1 MSAALTLQAVGLTYQ
16 TRRGE
21 IQALADVSMSIAD
34 GEFVA
39 VLGPSGCGK
48 STVLKLAAGL
58 LDASQGRVVVAG
70 QAIEGPG
77 RHTGVVFQKPNL
89 LPWKT
94 VLNNVLLPAR
104 TLGSVDVSRTTAPE
118 PVLPRGKARAEKFSG
133 LNEPARNAASRQNG
147 PGPAGCAGNL
157 AMRCWR
163 TWQGN
168 NHYLRPPPSLAR
180 FLAATRLA
188 LKRQQTLGLP
198 IDEARQR
205 ATALLELVGLG
216 PFANDYP
223 FELSGGMQQRVGI
236 ARMLL
241 HDPQLLLMDEPFAA
255 LDALSREALTLELQH
270 IWSQQRKSVLFITH
284 SIQEAVFLADRVLVM
299 SPRPGRIIDEVA
311 ITLPRPRTLE
321 TLADPAFIALC
332 QHLRRHFTH
341 A

>member
-1 MSAALTLQAVGLTYQ
+1 MSAALTLQDTGLTYQ

-21 IQALADVSMSIAD
+21 IQALAEVNLRIED

-48 STVLKLAAGL
+48 STILKLAAGL
-58 LDASQGRVVVAG
+58 LEASAGQVSVAG
-70 QAIEGPG
+70 QGIDGPS

-104 TLGSVDVSRTTAPE
+104 TLG
-118 PVLPRGKARAEKFSG
+118 
-133 LNEPARNAASRQNG
+133 
-147 PGPAGCAGNL
+147 
-157 AMRCWR
+157 
-163 TWQGN
+163 
-168 NHYLRPPPSLAR
+168 
-180 FLAATRLA
+180 
-188 LKRQQTLGLP
+188 LP
-198 IDEARQR
+198 ITEARQR
-205 ATALLELVGLG
+205 ALALLELVGLA

-241 HDPQLLLMDEPFAA
+241 HDPRLLLMDEPFAA

-299 SPRPGRIIDEVA
+299 SPRPGRIIDEVV
-311 ITLPRPRTLE
+311 ITLPRPRSLE
-321 TLADPAFIALC
+321 TLVDPTFTALC
-332 QHLRRHFTH
+332 QQLRRHFTH

>member
-1 MSAALTLQAVGLTYQ
+1 MSAALTLQDTGLTYQ

-21 IQALADVSMSIAD
+21 IQALAEVNLRIED

-48 STVLKLAAGL
+48 STILKLAAGL
-58 LDASQGRVVVAG
+58 LEASVGQVSVAG
-70 QAIEGPG
+70 QGIDGPS

-104 TLGSVDVSRTTAPE
+104 TLG
-118 PVLPRGKARAEKFSG
+118 
-133 LNEPARNAASRQNG
+133 
-147 PGPAGCAGNL
+147 
-157 AMRCWR
+157 
-163 TWQGN
+163 
-168 NHYLRPPPSLAR
+168 
-180 FLAATRLA
+180 
-188 LKRQQTLGLP
+188 LP
-198 IDEARQR
+198 IAEARQR
-205 ATALLELVGLG
+205 ALALLELVGLA

-241 HDPQLLLMDEPFAA
+241 HDPRLLLMDEPFAA

-311 ITLPRPRTLE
+311 ITLPRPRSLE
-321 TLADPAFIALC
+321 TLVDPTFTALC
-332 QHLRRHFTH
+332 QQLRRHFTH